1 MAKYDKISPETQQEA
16 QKIAR
21 ANQKPG
27 QTKEQTQL
35 IAQGIQKGIDEY
47 KKQMKARARE
57 ASRQKKLQTKAKQQ
71 PQAGHE
77 EEGDIELVEAS
88 SALDP
93 VAAELGWLC
102 RCLVRVALSAQTFTW
117 DPLHRLGAA
126 CWSSSLPTD

>member
-16 QKIAR
+16 MKIAR

-57 ASRQKKLQTKAKQQ
+57 ANRQKKQQAKARQQ
-71 PQAGHE
+71 QSE
-77 EEGDIELVEAS
+77 NQLDEQDELLELVEMTRQHPLPWTLLVLS
-88 SALDP
+88 WLGF
-93 VAAELGWLC
+93 AAAWLWL
-102 RCLVRVALSAQTFTW
+102 R
-117 DPLHRLGAA
+117 
-126 CWSSSLPTD
+126 

>member
-16 QKIAR
+16 MKVAR

-57 ASRQKKLQTKAKQQ
+57 ASRQKKLQARAKQ
-71 PQAGHE
+71 PQQGEHE
-77 EEGDIELVEAS
+77 EESEIDVIEVSRQHPLPWALLVLSWRVFGCAWI
-88 SALDP
+88 
-93 VAAELGWLC
+93 WL
-102 RCLVRVALSAQTFTW
+102 R
-117 DPLHRLGAA
+117 
-126 CWSSSLPTD
+126 

>member
-16 QKIAR
+16 MKVAR

-57 ASRQKKLQTKAKQQ
+57 ASRQKKQQARAKQ
-71 PQAGHE
+71 PQQGEHE
-77 EEGDIELVEAS
+77 EESEIDVIEVSRQHPLPWVLLVLS
-88 SALDP
+88 
-93 VAAELGWLC
+93 WL
-102 RCLVRVALSAQTFTW
+102 VF
-117 DPLHRLGAA
+117 A
-126 CWSSSLPTD
+126 CAWIWLR

>member
-16 QKIAR
+16 MKVAR

-57 ASRQKKLQTKAKQQ
+57 ASRQKKLQARGKQ
-71 PQAGHE
+71 PQQGEHE
-77 EEGDIELVEAS
+77 EEGEIDVIEVSRQHPLPWVLLVLS
-88 SALDP
+88 
-93 VAAELGWLC
+93 WLVFGC
-102 RCLVRVALSAQTFTW
+102 AWIWLR
-117 DPLHRLGAA
+117 
-126 CWSSSLPTD
+126 

>member
-71 PQAGHE
+71 PQVGHE
-77 EEGDIELVEAS
+77 EEGDIELVEVS
-88 SALDP
+88 RQHPLPWILLLLSW
-93 VAAELGWLC
+93 VGFAAAWLG
-102 RCLVRVALSAQTFTW
+102 
-117 DPLHRLGAA
+117 LH
-126 CWSSSLPTD
+126 

>member
-16 QKIAR
+16 MKVAR

-57 ASRQKKLQTKAKQQ
+57 ASRQKKLQARAKQ
-71 PQAGHE
+71 PQQGEHE
-77 EEGDIELVEAS
+77 EESEIDVIEVSRQHPLPWVLLVLS
-88 SALDP
+88 
-93 VAAELGWLC
+93 WLAFGC
-102 RCLVRVALSAQTFTW
+102 AWIWLR
-117 DPLHRLGAA
+117 
-126 CWSSSLPTD
+126 

>member
-16 QKIAR
+16 MKVAR

-57 ASRQKKLQTKAKQQ
+57 ASRQKKLQARAKQ
-71 PQAGHE
+71 PQQGEHE
-77 EEGDIELVEAS
+77 EESEIDVIEVSRQHPLPWVLLVLS
-88 SALDP
+88 
-93 VAAELGWLC
+93 WLVFGC
-102 RCLVRVALSAQTFTW
+102 AWTW
-117 DPLHRLGAA
+117 LR
-126 CWSSSLPTD
+126 

>member
-16 QKIAR
+16 MKVAR

-57 ASRQKKLQTKAKQQ
+57 ASRQKKLQARAKQ
-71 PQAGHE
+71 PQQGEHE
-77 EEGDIELVEAS
+77 EESEIDVIEVSRQHPLPWVLLVLKLQDS
-88 SALDP
+88 LLQSFCLMIILILSLKLSCG
-93 VAAELGWLC
+93 AEIFMI
-102 RCLVRVALSAQTFTW
+102 V
-117 DPLHRLGAA
+117 
-126 CWSSSLPTD
+126 

>member
-16 QKIAR
+16 MRLAR

-57 ASRQKKLQTKAKQQ
+57 ASRQKKLQAKARE
-71 PQAGHE
+71 PQRE
-77 EEGDIELVEAS
+77 
-88 SALDP
+88 
-93 VAAELGWLC
+93 
-102 RCLVRVALSAQTFTW
+102 RLSAEPDEQLELIEISHQH
-117 DPLHRLGAA
+117 PLPWLLLVLSWLGFATI
-126 CWSSSLPTD
+126 WFWLR

>member
-16 QKIAR
+16 MKVAR

-57 ASRQKKLQTKAKQQ
+57 ASRQKKLQARAKQ
-71 PQAGHE
+71 PQQGEHE
-77 EEGDIELVEAS
+77 EESEIDVIEVSRQHPLPWVLLVLS
-88 SALDP
+88 WP
-93 VAAELGWLC
+93 VFGCAWIWL
-102 RCLVRVALSAQTFTW
+102 R
-117 DPLHRLGAA
+117 
-126 CWSSSLPTD
+126 

>member
-16 QKIAR
+16 MKVAR

-57 ASRQKKLQTKAKQQ
+57 ASRQKKLQAKAKQ
-71 PQAGHE
+71 PQQGEHE
-77 EEGDIELVEAS
+77 EESEIDVIEVSRQHPLPWVLLVLS
-88 SALDP
+88 
-93 VAAELGWLC
+93 WLVFGC
-102 RCLVRVALSAQTFTW
+102 AWIWLR
-117 DPLHRLGAA
+117 
-126 CWSSSLPTD
+126 

>member
-16 QKIAR
+16 MKVAR

-57 ASRQKKLQTKAKQQ
+57 ASRQKKLQARAKQ
-71 PQAGHE
+71 PQQGEHE
-77 EEGDIELVEAS
+77 EESEIDVIEVSRQHPLPWVSLV
-88 SALDP
+88 LR
-93 VAAELGWLC
+93 WLVFGC
-102 RCLVRVALSAQTFTW
+102 AWLS
-117 DPLHRLGAA
+117 LR
-126 CWSSSLPTD
+126 

>member
-16 QKIAR
+16 MKVAR

-57 ASRQKKLQTKAKQQ
+57 ASRQKKLQARAKQ
-71 PQAGHE
+71 PQQGEHE
-77 EEGDIELVEAS
+77 EESEIDVIEVSRQHPLPWVLLVLS
-88 SALDP
+88 
-93 VAAELGWLC
+93 WLAFGC
-102 RCLVRVALSAQTFTW
+102 AW
-117 DPLHRLGAA
+117 I
-126 CWSSSLPTD
+126 

>member
-16 QKIAR
+16 LKIAR

-57 ASRQKKLQTKAKQQ
+57 ASRQKKLQARARQ
-71 PQAGHE
+71 PQGE
-77 EEGDIELVEAS
+77 
-88 SALDP
+88 
-93 VAAELGWLC
+93 
-102 RCLVRVALSAQTFTW
+102 
-117 DPLHRLGAA
+117 
-126 CWSSSLPTD
+126 SLPEDQEEQLELIEVTRHHPLPWILLVLSWLGVAVAWFGWH